1 MKFNNTKQ
9 YLETDADHYLQVFK
23 RYPLVLE
30 KGNGA
35 KVWDTDGK
43 TYIDLLAGIAVNS
56 LGHAHP
62 KLVKAI
68 SEQSTE
74 LMHVSNF
81 FLSKPQA
88 QLSKKLAEISG
99 LERVFLSNSGAESI
113 EGAIKLARKY
123 AHTKKRGAKIIYM
136 SGSFHGRTLATLA
149 MGSPNYQEGYA
160 PVPEGFVETPF
171 NDLEALKAN
180 LDDETIAI
188 ILEPV
193 QGEGGINMAEK
204 SFLKGIRQLCD
215 EKDILLI
222 LDEIQTGVGRTGHWF
237 AKDYFDVQPDIMTLA
252 KGLGGGFPI
261 GAILCNNKVNDAMHY
276 GGHGT
281 TFGGNPLA
289 SKAALTVLETIES
302 ENIMPSVAENGKWLM
317 QQFEALKHP
326 KIKSI
331 RGLGLMIG
339 IEFQFDTKALV
350 AELLEKGVMANS
362 TAGNVLRIVPPLIIT
377 KAELEEAFNIIKETL
392 KNY

>member
-68 SEQSTE
+68 SEQAAE

-188 ILEPV
+188 ILEPI

-222 LDEIQTGVGRTGHWF
+222 LDEIQTGVGRTGQWF

-261 GAILCNNKVNDAMHY
+261 GAVLCNNKVNDAMHY

>member
-1 MKFNNTKQ
+1 MNFDNTKQ
-9 YLETDADHYLQVFK
+9 YLETDATHYLQVFK

-30 KGNGA
+30 KGKGA

-43 TYIDLLAGIAVNS
+43 SYIDLLAGIAVNS

-68 SEQSTE
+68 SEQAAE

-88 QLSKKLAEISG
+88 QLSKNLTEISG
-99 LERVFLSNSGAESI
+99 LERVFLSNSGAESV

-123 AHTKKRGAKIIYM
+123 AYTKNRGAKIIYM
-136 SGSFHGRTLATLA
+136 SGSFHGRTLATMA
-149 MGSPNYQEGYA
+149 MGSPNYQQGYA
-160 PVPEGFVETPF
+160 PVPEGFVESPF
-171 NDLEALKAN
+171 NDLEALKAII
-180 LDDETIAI
+180 DDDTIAI
-188 ILEPV
+188 ILEPI

-204 SFLKGIRQLCD
+204 SFIKGIRQLCD
-215 EKDILLI
+215 EKDMLLI

-237 AKDYFDVQPDIMTLA
+237 AKDYFGVQPDIMTLA

-261 GAILCNNKVNDAMHY
+261 GAILCNKKVNDAMHY

-317 QQFEALKHP
+317 QQFEALNHP

-339 IEFQFDTKALV
+339 IEFHFDTKALV
-350 AELLEKGVMANS
+350 AGLLEKGVMANS

-377 KAELEEAFNIIKETL
+377 KAELEEAFTIIKETL
-392 KNY
+392 KQY

>member
-1 MKFNNTKQ
+1 MNFNNTKQ
-9 YLETDADHYLQVFK
+9 YLETDAEHYLQVFK

-30 KGNGA
+30 KGKGA
-35 KVWDTDGK
+35 KVWDTEGK

-68 SEQSTE
+68 SEQAAE
-74 LMHVSNF
+74 LLHVSNF

-160 PVPEGFVETPF
+160 PIPEGFVETPF
-171 NDLEALKAN
+171 NDLEALKATI
-180 LDDETIAI
+180 DDDTIAI
-188 ILEPV
+188 ILEPI

-222 LDEIQTGVGRTGHWF
+222 LDEIQTGVGRTGQWF

-261 GAILCNNKVNDAMHY
+261 GAVLCNNKVNDAMHY

>member
-1 MKFNNTKQ
+1 MHFKPSKQ
-9 YLETDADHYLQVFK
+9 YLETDRHHYLQVFK
-23 RYPLVLE
+23 RYPIVLE
-30 KGNGA
+30 KGTGS
-35 KVWDTDGK
+35 KVVDTTGK
-43 TYIDLLAGIAVNS
+43 SYIDLLSGIAVNS

-62 KLVKAI
+62 KLINAI
-68 SEQSTE
+68 NEQAAT

-81 FLSKPQA
+81 FLTKPQ
-88 QLSKKLAEISG
+88 SEVTKKLADISG
-99 LERVFLSNSGAESI
+99 LERVFLTNSGAESI

-123 AHTKKRGAKIIYM
+123 AHAKKRGAKIIYM

-160 PVPEGFVETPF
+160 PIPEGFTESPF
-171 NDLEALKAN
+171 NDFEALKTTI
-180 LDDETIAI
+180 DDDTIAI
-188 ILEPV
+188 IVEPI

-215 EKDILLI
+215 ENDMLLI
-222 LDEIQTGVGRTGHWF
+222 LDEIQTGVGRTGFWF
-237 AKDYFDVQPDIMTLA
+237 AKDYYDIQADIMTLA
-252 KGLGGGFPI
+252 KGLGGGFPV
-261 GAILCNNKVNDAMHY
+261 GAILCNSKVNDAMHY

-289 SKAALTVLETIES
+289 SKVALTVLETIES
-302 ENIMPSVAENGKWLM
+302 ENIMPAVTQNGKWLM
-317 QQFEALKHP
+317 QQFKALHHP

-339 IEFQFDTKALV
+339 IEFNFETKELV
-350 AELLEKGVMANS
+350 AELLERGVMANS

-377 KAELEEAFNIIKETL
+377 KAELEEAFTIIKDTL

>member
-43 TYIDLLAGIAVNS
+43 TYIDLLAGIAVIS

-68 SEQSTE
+68 SEQAAE

-160 PVPEGFVETPF
+160 PVPEGFAETHF

-188 ILEPV
+188 ILEPI

-222 LDEIQTGVGRTGHWF
+222 LDEIQTGVGRTGQWF

-261 GAILCNNKVNDAMHY
+261 GAVLCNNKVNDAMHY